1 MPTQPLQRPAKF
13 RDRADHHEEYAMTNS
28 PIRLPPGHAMLP
40 RVRQITLTLALIAG
54 VSASGAQA
62 QVLVTDT
69 AAISSAEEGFKSQLA
84 QSVEQYTKQGMQYAK
99 QIEQYQQQ
107 ILQYEQILTS
117 IQSLATGGIT
127 LTSEKLTPISDASNL
142 IKQSC
147 PGASG
152 GIMGSMISFVT
163 SSFDNSIA
171 ENQQTICVQIVLVKI
186 DKYNKTVK
194 MVNDTQQFG
203 QELQQ
208 ITSTLNKMTTQGD
221 SDRVTA
227 NTATHSEQLAWGM
240 QDWQSQMKKD
250 DAIISTL
257 EQQQGILAKMALN
270 GHHTILGNVVQ
281 AAAFAKAFD

>member
-1 MPTQPLQRPAKF
+1 
-13 RDRADHHEEYAMTNS
+13 MTNS
-28 PIRLPPGHAMLP
+28 PIHPIIARATLP
-40 RVRQITLTLALIAG
+40 RVRQTAMALLLIAAVFAG
-54 VSASGAQA
+54 GAQA
-62 QVLVTDT
+62 QVLVTDSV
-69 AAISSAEEGFKSQLA
+69 AISTAEEGFKSQLA

-99 QIEQYQQQ
+99 QIEQFRQQ

-117 IQSLATGGIT
+117 IQSLVTGGIT
-127 LTSEKLTPISDASNL
+127 LTSEKLTPISDASNF
-142 IKQSC
+142 IQQSC
-147 PGASG
+147 PGASSG
-152 GIMGSMISFVT
+152 GLVGSMISLVT
-163 SSFDNSIA
+163 SSFDDSITK
-171 ENQQTICVQIVLVKI
+171 NQQTICVQIVLVKI

-208 ITSTLNKMTTQGD
+208 ITSTLSKMTTQGD

-227 NTATHSEQLAWGM
+227 NTAAHSEQLAWEM
-240 QDWQSQMKKD
+240 QDWQSQVKKD
-250 DAIISTL
+250 DAIISAL

>member
-1 MPTQPLQRPAKF
+1 
-13 RDRADHHEEYAMTNS
+13 MTNS
-28 PIRLPPGHAMLP
+28 YIRPILARATWP
-40 RVRQITLTLALIAG
+40 RVRQTALALFLIAAAFTG
-54 VSASGAQA
+54 GAQA

-69 AAISSAEEGFKSQLA
+69 AAISTAEEGFKSQLA

-99 QIEQYQQQ
+99 QLEQFRQQ

-117 IQSLATGGIT
+117 IQSLITGGIT

-142 IKQSC
+142 IQQSC

-152 GIMGSMISFVT
+152 GGILGSMVSLVT
-163 SSFDNSIA
+163 SSFDNSITK
-171 ENQQTICVQIVLVKI
+171 NQQTICVQIVLVKI

-208 ITSTLNKMTTQGD
+208 ITSTLSKMTTQGD

-227 NTATHSEQLAWGM
+227 NTATHSEQLAWEM

-270 GHHTILGNVVQ
+270 GRHTILGNVVQ
-281 AAAFAKAFD
+281 ATAFAKAFD

>member
-1 MPTQPLQRPAKF
+1 
-13 RDRADHHEEYAMTNS
+13 MTNS
-28 PIRLPPGHAMLP
+28 PIRPIFARATLP
-40 RVRQITLTLALIAG
+40 RVRQTALAFPLIAA
-54 VSASGAQA
+54 VFASGVQA
-62 QVLVTDT
+62 QVLVTDSV
-69 AAISSAEEGFKSQLA
+69 AISAAEEGFKSQLA
-84 QSVEQYTKQGMQYAK
+84 QSVEQYIKQGMQYAK
-99 QIEQYQQQ
+99 QIEQFRQQ

-117 IQSLATGGIT
+117 IQSLVTGGIT

-142 IKQSC
+142 IQQSC

-152 GIMGSMISFVT
+152 GLLGSMMSLVT
-163 SSFDNSIA
+163 SSFDNSITK
-171 ENQQTICVQIVLVKI
+171 NQQAICVQIVLVKI

-208 ITSTLNKMTTQGD
+208 ITSTLSKMTTQGD

-227 NTATHSEQLAWGM
+227 NTAAHSEQLAWEM

>member
-1 MPTQPLQRPAKF
+1 
-13 RDRADHHEEYAMTNS
+13 MTNS
-28 PIRLPPGHAMLP
+28 PIRPIPARATLP
-40 RVRQITLTLALIAG
+40 RISPTALTLALIAA
-54 VSASGAQA
+54 VFASSAQA

-69 AAISSAEEGFKSQLA
+69 AAISTSEEGFKSQLA

-127 LTSEKLTPISDASNL
+127 LTSEKLIPISDASNL
-142 IKQSC
+142 IQQSC

-152 GIMGSMISFVT
+152 GGMLGSMISFVT
-163 SSFDNSIA
+163 SSFDNSITK
-171 ENQQTICVQIVLVKI
+171 NQQDICVQIVLVKI
-186 DKYNKTVK
+186 DKYNTTVK
-194 MVNDTQQFG
+194 VVNDTQRFG

-208 ITSTLNKMTTQGD
+208 ITTTLSKMTTQGD

-227 NTATHSEQLAWGM
+227 NTAAHSEQLAWEM

-281 AAAFAKAFD
+281 AAAFAKAFE

>member
-1 MPTQPLQRPAKF
+1 
-13 RDRADHHEEYAMTNS
+13 MTNS
-28 PIRLPPGHAMLP
+28 PIRPIFARATLP
-40 RVRQITLTLALIAG
+40 RVRQTALAFPLIAA
-54 VSASGAQA
+54 VFASGVQA
-62 QVLVTDT
+62 QVLVTDSV
-69 AAISSAEEGFKSQLA
+69 AISAAEEGFKSQLA
-84 QSVEQYTKQGMQYAK
+84 QSVEQYIKQGMQYAK
-99 QIEQYQQQ
+99 QIEQFRQQ

-117 IQSLATGGIT
+117 IQSLVTGGIT
-127 LTSEKLTPISDASNL
+127 LTSEKLTPINDASNL
-142 IKQSC
+142 IQQSC
-147 PGASG
+147 PGASSSG
-152 GIMGSMISFVT
+152 LLGSMKSLVT
-163 SSFDNSIA
+163 SSFDNSITK
-171 ENQQTICVQIVLVKI
+171 NQQTICVQIVLVKI

-208 ITSTLNKMTTQGD
+208 ITSTLKKMTTQGD

-227 NTATHSEQLAWGM
+227 NTAAHSEQLAWEM

-257 EQQQGILAKMALN
+257 EQQQGILAKIALN